1 MCAYGCT
8 VISVGK
14 ARVVGTVADQNA
26 AFFQPCGKSFRS
38 LKEQIICTGIPYGKT
53 CFFQFCFHP
62 GAFFSDQF
70 PCFFDISILVQ
81 GGKACHLRRN
91 RNIPRLH
98 AAADPIQQI
107 LVAAEQIA
115 KTQARHCVNLCE
127 RTQNQQIRIFVQ
139 FSLHRHFFRLRQKF
153 YETLIQHQIDVTLP
167 AVIQDL

>member
-1 MCAYGCT
+1 MKIRHKPAASRLFPAFDIVPCIIITFAIVFPPKTTAESVKRLRQNLKAMCAYGCT

-70 PCFFDISILVQ
+70 PCFFDVSIPSF
-81 GGKACHLRRN
+81 G
-91 RNIPRLH
+91 
-98 AAADPIQQI
+98 
-107 LVAAEQIA
+107 
-115 KTQARHCVNLCE
+115 
-127 RTQNQQIRIFVQ
+127 
-139 FSLHRHFFRLRQKF
+139 
-153 YETLIQHQIDVTLP
+153 
-167 AVIQDL
+167 